1 MFHHGEPARRPPFA
15 NAHRAGDLAVTLGG
29 KWFVENRKI
38 RVLIADDEAHIRAL
52 LGMII
57 SQLGGEVVAL
67 AADGENAIRLYEQ
80 HRPDLSLLDI
90 NMPRVSGDV
99 VMARIIKVN
108 PDALVIM
115 LTAQD
120 SVDSVRQCI
129 DLGARNYILKN
140 NPAEKIF
147 QLIKNS
153 WADYVSEIRGEAKG

>member
-1 MFHHGEPARRPPFA
+1 MREIPAYLLRWKTKDGGAQGGE
-15 NAHRAGDLAVTLGG
+15 
-29 KWFVENRKI
+29 WFVDNPRI

-52 LGMII
+52 LGVIV
-57 SQLGGEVVAL
+57 SKLGGEVVAL
-67 AADGENAIRLYEQ
+67 ACDGEEAVRLYEQ

-90 NMPRVSGDV
+90 NMPRLSGDV
-99 VMARIIKVN
+99 AIARIMKIN
-108 PDALVIM
+108 RDALVIM

-153 WADYVSEIRGEAKG
+153 WAEYVAEIHGEAKE

>member
-1 MFHHGEPARRPPFA
+1 MLLVNARIL
-15 NAHRAGDLAVTLGG
+15 GISVTLKSHRRGERQGG
-29 KWFVENRKI
+29 GWYVENPKI

-52 LGMII
+52 LGVII

-67 AADGENAIRLYEQ
+67 AWDGEAAVRLYEQ

-90 NMPRVSGDV
+90 NMPRLTGDV
-99 VMARIIKVN
+99 VMARIMKIN
-108 PDALVIM
+108 PDAQVIM

-140 NPAEKIF
+140 NPTEKIVE
-147 QLIKNS
+147 LITNS
-153 WADYVSEIRGEAKG
+153 WAECVSKIRGEAKE

>member
-1 MFHHGEPARRPPFA
+1 ME
-15 NAHRAGDLAVTLGG
+15 DT
-29 KWFVENRKI
+29 KI

-52 LGMII
+52 LGAFIG
-57 SQLGGEVVAL
+57 QLGGEVVAY
-67 AADGENAIRLYEQ
+67 AGDGEEAIRLYEL

-90 NMPRVSGDV
+90 NMPRLSGELAV
-99 VMARIIKVN
+99 GRIINVN

-120 SVDSVRQCI
+120 SVDSVRRCI

-147 QLIKNS
+147 ELIKGS
-153 WADYVSEIRGEAKG
+153 WAEYVAEIRGKARE

>member
-1 MFHHGEPARRPPFA
+1 
-15 NAHRAGDLAVTLGG
+15 
-29 KWFVENRKI
+29 VENPKI

-52 LGMII
+52 LGVIV
-57 SQLGGEVVAL
+57 SRLGGEVVAL
-67 AADGENAIRLYEQ
+67 ASDGEEALRLYEH

-90 NMPRVSGDV
+90 HMPRLTGDV
-99 VMARIIKVN
+99 VMARIMQIN

-120 SVDSVRQCI
+120 SVDSVRQCL

-147 QLIKNS
+147 ELIQSS
-153 WADYVSEIRGEAKG
+153 WAEYVAKIRGEATE

>member
-1 MFHHGEPARRPPFA
+1 
-15 NAHRAGDLAVTLGG
+15 
-29 KWFVENRKI
+29 VENPRV

-52 LGMII
+52 LGTII

-67 AADGENAIRLYEQ
+67 AGDGEDAIRLYEQ

-90 NMPRVSGDV
+90 NMPRLNGDV
-99 VMARIIKVN
+99 VVARIMKIN
-108 PDALVIM
+108 PEALVIM

-129 DLGARNYILKN
+129 DLGARNYILKS

-147 QLIKNS
+147 ELIKSS
-153 WADYVSEIRGEAKG
+153 WAEYVTKIRGEAKE

>member
-1 MFHHGEPARRPPFA
+1 M
-15 NAHRAGDLAVTLGG
+15 
-29 KWFVENRKI
+29 

-52 LGMII
+52 LGMIV

-67 AADGENAIRLYEQ
+67 AADGEDAIRLYEQ
-80 HRPDLSLLDI
+80 QRPDLSLLDI
-90 NMPRVSGDV
+90 NMPKLNGDV
-99 VMARIIKVN
+99 VMARIMKMN
-108 PDALVIM
+108 PDALVVM

-147 QLIKNS
+147 ELIRSS
-153 WADYVSEIRGEAKG
+153 WADYVASIRGEARK

>member
-1 MFHHGEPARRPPFA
+1 MILV
-15 NAHRAGDLAVTLGG
+15 NAQILGISVTLKSQRRGERHGG
-29 KWFVENRKI
+29 EWFVENPKI

-52 LGMII
+52 LGVII

-67 AADGENAIRLYEQ
+67 AGDGEEAVRLYEQ

-90 NMPRVSGDV
+90 NMPRLTGDV
-99 VMARIIKVN
+99 VMARIMKIN

-147 QLIKNS
+147 ELIKNS
-153 WADYVSEIRGEAKG
+153 WAEYVAKIRGEAKE